1 MSALL
6 VHLRAAAGYALDGG
20 YSTGMVARL
29 RHHHGHRLTLVAG
42 HHHRQRQIPVGVGVF
57 YRR

>member
-6 VHLRAAAGYALDGG
+6 VKLRAAGAYALDGG

-29 RHHHGHRLTLVAG
+29 RHHHHGLTLIAG